1 MEYKYGM
8 LNRPFSIGC
17 QPKGILRVE
26 EGDKA
31 LWDVRDSKY
40 GGFYWDILI
49 YDRELT
55 KEEIN
60 HFELERIIKG
70 E

>member
-8 LNRPFSIGC
+8 SNRPFSIGC
-17 QPKGILRVE
+17 QPKGVLKVE
-26 EGDKA
+26 EGNRKD
-31 LWDVRDSKY
+31 
-40 GGFYWDILI
+40 GGFYWNILI

-60 HFELERIIKG
+60 RFELVRVI
-70 E
+70 

>member
-17 QPKGILRVE
+17 QPKGVLKVE
-26 EGDKA
+26 EGDKQ
-31 LWDVRDSKY
+31 D
-40 GGFYWDILI
+40 GGSFWNILI

-55 KEEIN
+55 KEDIYTY
-60 HFELERIIKG
+60 ELERII
-70 E
+70 EEEI